1 MDEGIHA
8 WAVQYKHPRL
18 GACMNALADRIEHLI
33 AASDAAQFGTF
44 SRVCFADQLDADRC
58 IMPEHLLS
66 LYHHPVYSSL
76 SSGQKWQ
83 LGLLETVNFFSI
95 NIHGERNLV
104 AGLAERLYR
113 GKTPW
118 DSHQA
123 SRYLQRFIHE
133 ENSHSHMLAEYC
145 HRYHGRVMPDN
156 AMKLDHSALSPI
168 AEDLL
173 FFGRTMVLEGFLDYV
188 NTQAIRDPELD
199 PTTQAV
205 HRAHHSDESRHIT
218 FDRAVIAAI
227 VEHLRDADEIQALQT
242 VSAQLNRYLQV
253 SMRRL
258 CSAGIYRSIGLSNG
272 FELCQQ
278 VRALPERLVLE
289 ERWMASTC
297 GFLQRLGLNMTNASQ
312 PAEANP

>member
-1 MDEGIHA
+1 
-8 WAVQYKHPRL
+8 
-18 GACMNALADRIEHLI
+18 MNTLASHIERLI
-33 AASDAAQFGTF
+33 AASDAAEFGTF
-44 SRVCFADQLDADRC
+44 SRVCFAAQLDADRR

-76 SSGQKWQ
+76 SREQKWQ

-95 NIHGERNLV
+95 NIHGERSLV
-104 AGLAERLYR
+104 AGLADRLYR

-118 DSHQA
+118 DSHEA

-145 HRYHGRVMPDN
+145 QRYYGRVMPDN
-156 AMKLDHSALSPI
+156 AMKLDRSTLTPI

-173 FFGRTMVLEGFLDYV
+173 FFGRTLVLEGFLDYV

-205 HRAHHSDESRHIT
+205 HRAHHGDESRHIT
-218 FDRAVIAAI
+218 FDRAVLSAI
-227 VEHLRDADEIQALQT
+227 VEHVRDAGEAEALQT
-242 VSAQLNRYLQV
+242 VSAQLGRYLQV

-258 CSAGIYRSIGLSNG
+258 YSAGIYRSIGLSNG

-278 VRALPERLVLE
+278 VRALPQRLALE
-289 ERWMASTC
+289 QRWMASTC
-297 GFLQRLGLNMTNASQ
+297 GFLKRLGLNIANASH
-312 PAEANP
+312 AEEARS